1 MKKDVLRNIKQ
12 CAEKARV
19 EVERVI
25 QGGKH
30 IKVQVKGNK
39 SGVVFVSLSASDHRA
54 FQNVVTDMKKA
65 GYSHG

>member
-12 CAEKARV
+12 CAEKAQV
-19 EVERVI
+19 EIERVI

-39 SGVVFVSLSASDHRA
+39 SGVVFVSLSASDYRA